1 MKTKSDFYEILG
13 VPRSASAAEIKSA
26 YRKRAKEIHPD
37 INSHPNATADFQRLQ
52 EAFSV
57 LGSPERKALYDQGDY
72 AAATDPSTK
81 ATEADLE
88 PMQCD
93 ACGCISAQ
101 LRFVLYDRVT
111 SILLASYKQHLAGV
125 FCPSCACKKL
135 FFSTLITGAIG
146 WLGFLGFFWSIAAV
160 ARNLAGGKHPPG
172 LNAFI
177 LGRQSLYLLRQGK
190 NDVAHLLAKESIAHF
205 KKCRTD
211 DRDYSLGEIG
221 ASASQSVLGSTSVFT
236 GKLRSSWVGWSRP
249 GRSAFYGLAI
259 PIAFW
264 VFFLGN
270 NLSSKE
276 QSAKRQSTYTQSTT
290 SANYTS
296 HHKPDPVG
304 PVAGAEQSHAQ
315 TSFNSAPPRLPL
327 QTRQTTQ
334 ALPKY
339 VRPALA
345 PNGYPW
351 PSFPSEMSGYAA
363 YHNDGHS
370 KVTVDNSRCSSDV
383 CVKLVSLDYA
393 TPLPVRTFYIP
404 AYCTFTCEKV
414 RKGNY
419 DIRYRDLHTGKLSKS
434 EPFNLIETITNEGI
448 NYSTISLT
456 LYSVANG
463 NMNTEAISEDEF

>member
-1 MKTKSDFYEILG
+1 

-146 WLGFLGFFWSIAAV
+146 WLGFWGFFWSIAAV

-172 LNAFI
+172 LNAFL

-211 DRDYSLGEIG
+211 DGDYSLGEIQR
-221 ASASQSVLGSTSVFT
+221 AVRQEAIDLRAKCYER
-236 GKLRSSWVGWSRP
+236 KLRLTSEIRARWASSWR
-249 GRSAFYGLAI
+249 
-259 PIAFW
+259 
-264 VFFLGN
+264 
-270 NLSSKE
+270 
-276 QSAKRQSTYTQSTT
+276 
-290 SANYTS
+290 
-296 HHKPDPVG
+296 
-304 PVAGAEQSHAQ
+304 GAVKCTNIVQFHA
-315 TSFNSAPPRLPL
+315 SM
-327 QTRQTTQ
+327 
-334 ALPKY
+334 
-339 VRPALA
+339 PALTGEA
-345 PNGYPW
+345 DDTD
-351 PSFPSEMSGYAA
+351 SSEIC
-363 YHNDGHS
+363 
-370 KVTVDNSRCSSDV
+370 TSSLSPQWV
-383 CVKLVSLDYA
+383 SLALVSICN
-393 TPLPVRTFYIP
+393 VRLCSPPQRRVFQG
-404 AYCTFTCEKV
+404 YC
-414 RKGNY
+414 RQ
-419 DIRYRDLHTGKLSKS
+419 
-434 EPFNLIETITNEGI
+434 
-448 NYSTISLT
+448 
-456 LYSVANG
+456 
-463 NMNTEAISEDEF
+463 